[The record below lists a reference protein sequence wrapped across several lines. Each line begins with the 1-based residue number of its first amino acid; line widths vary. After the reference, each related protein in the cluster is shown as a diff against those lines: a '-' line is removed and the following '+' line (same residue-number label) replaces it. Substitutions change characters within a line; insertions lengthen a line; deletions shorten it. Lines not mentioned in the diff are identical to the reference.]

1 MTKEKNLPPLLRF
14 APSPTG
20 YLHIGHA
27 ASAFFTWDQAGR
39 SAEHFLLRIEDI
51 DQTRCR
57 PVFEAAIYEDLNWL
71 GLSWE
76 KPPRR
81 QSEHF
86 ADYQSVLDQLEEMG
100 LIYPCF
106 CTRREIQEEIAR
118 SPSAPHGPEGSLY
131 PELCKKLG
139 QDERSERMARGDAYA
154 LRLDLAAAR
163 RRCPDRLTWFDRA
176 CGEQIA
182 TPEIL
187 GDVILAR
194 KDTPASYHLC
204 VTHDDAGQGITLVT
218 RGKDLFH
225 ATHLHRLLQEILGY
239 PVPEYHH
246 HPLLLDQNGVRF
258 AKRNNSVTLRSLRE
272 RGFSP
277 AQLRSIM
284 KDQRIS
290 RLYDPV

>member
-1 MTKEKNLPPLLRF
+1 MTIEIKSSPLVRF

-27 ASAFFTWDQAGR
+27 ASAFFTWDQAGQA
-39 SAEHFLLRIEDI
+39 AEHFLLRIEDI
-51 DQTRCR
+51 DPSRCR
-57 PVFEAAIYEDLNWL
+57 PVFETAIYEDLNWL
-71 GLSWE
+71 GLRWKE
-76 KPPRR
+76 PPRR
-81 QSEHF
+81 QSDHF
-86 ADYQSVLDQLEEMG
+86 ADYQAVLHKLEKME

-118 SPSAPHGPEGSLY
+118 SPSAPHGPDGSLY
-131 PELCKKLG
+131 PGLCKKLSPA
-139 QDERSERMARGDAYA
+139 ERAERIARGDAYA

-163 RRCPDRLTWFDRA
+163 RLCPTRLTWFDRGSGA
-176 CGEQIA
+176 QIA
-182 TPEIL
+182 VPEIL

-204 VTHDDAGQGITLVT
+204 VTHDDAKQGITLVT
-218 RGKDLFH
+218 RGQDLFH

-246 HPLLLDQNGVRF
+246 HPLLMDRDGVRF
-258 AKRNNSVTLRSLRE
+258 AKRNQSITLRSLRE

-277 AQLRSIM
+277 AQLRSIIE
-284 KDQRIS
+284 DRRIS
-290 RLYDPV
+290 RLYDPA

>member
-1 MTKEKNLPPLLRF
+1 
-14 APSPTG
+14 
-20 YLHIGHA
+20 
-27 ASAFFTWDQAGR
+27 
-39 SAEHFLLRIEDI
+39 
-51 DQTRCR
+51 
-57 PVFEAAIYEDLNWL
+57 
-71 GLSWE
+71 
-76 KPPRR
+76 
-81 QSEHF
+81 
-86 ADYQSVLDQLEEMG
+86 
-100 LIYPCF
+100 
-106 CTRREIQEEIAR
+106 
-118 SPSAPHGPEGSLY
+118 
-131 PELCKKLG
+131 
-139 QDERSERMARGDAYA
+139 MARGEAYA

-163 RRCPDRLTWFDRA
+163 RRCPAPLTWFDRA

-258 AKRNNSVTLRSLRE
+258 AKRNNSVTLHSLRE

-277 AQLRSIM
+277 AQLRSIIE
-284 KDQRIS
+284 DQRIS
-290 RLYDPV
+290 RLYDSV